1 MNAPALAAEMLDPSR
16 ATILFLVFMR
26 LSGLMLMSAP
36 FGAAMPL
43 LVRLTLALALSACLG
58 LGLAITSP
66 PAAAGAWELAA
77 AALRELGLGAVMAL
91 GVNMAFAAFAMG
103 GRLLDV
109 QIGFGMGQVLDP
121 VSRHQVPI
129 LSGAMSQLALV
140 GFFSSSAF
148 ATLLIGLQ
156 LSFESFPP
164 GAGWPLESAV
174 VTLVKQA
181 GGLFSLGFALVAPVV
196 FCLMLL
202 EFALGVLARNVPQ
215 MNMFALALPLKVL
228 VGIAALS
235 LWLGGAGAAM
245 SRTYASIFSFWNGV
259 MR

>member
-1 MNAPALAAEMLDPSR
+1 MNAPALAADMLAPDR

-26 LSGLMLMSAP
+26 LSSLMLMSAT
-36 FGAAMPL
+36 FGAAVPL
-43 LVRLTLALALSACLG
+43 LVRLTLALALSTCLG
-58 LGLAITSP
+58 LGLEITSP
-66 PAAAGAWELAA
+66 LAAASTWELAA

-91 GVNMAFAAFAMG
+91 GVNMAFAAFSMG

-148 ATLLIGLQ
+148 ATLLLGLQ
-156 LSFESFPP
+156 MSFERFPP
-164 GAGWPLESAV
+164 GASWPLEPAIV
-174 VTLVKQA
+174 VLAKQG

-228 VGIAALS
+228 AGIAALS

-245 SRTYASIFSFWNGV
+245 SHAYASIFSFWNGV
-259 MR
+259 LR